1 MADPGCRYTALG
13 DANRMAPLASELSPI
28 GLGTFKIGRNYG
40 TKYPSAYDLP
50 DMREVD
56 NLLNGILDMGINY
69 IDTAPA
75 YGLSEERIGL
85 SIAHRRR
92 EYLISTKVGE
102 TFQGGASTYDFSA
115 DAVRGS
121 VQRSLRRLRT
131 DVLDWVFIHSNGDD
145 LAILEQTD
153 VVPTLLALRDE
164 GCIREIGL
172 SGHVEVGF
180 RAALGVCGVSMVT
193 YHQEDRSLEPFLA
206 EAAQRGVPVVVKKGL
221 GSGRLKADEA
231 IPFIL
236 GNPAVTSLL
245 IGTLDLNHMR
255 ENWKIAQRLRNDR
268 ATTELSSHA
277 SERRGDETTRRL
289 SGS

>member
-1 MADPGCRYTALG
+1 MAQLTR
-13 DANRMAPLASELSPI
+13 ELSPL
-28 GLGTFKIGRNYG
+28 GLGTFKIGRNQG
-40 TKYPSAYDLP
+40 IKYPSAYDLP

-56 NLLNGILDMGINY
+56 KLLNGILDMGINY

-85 SIAHRRR
+85 SIAHRRQ

-102 TFQGGASTYDFSA
+102 TFQGGVSTYDFSA
-115 DAVRGS
+115 GAVRRS

-131 DVLDWVFIHSNGDD
+131 DVLDYVFIHSNGDD

-172 SGHVEVGF
+172 SGYTEAGF
-180 RAALGVCGVSMVT
+180 RAALGVCGLSMLT
-193 YHQEDRSLEPFLA
+193 YNQEDDSLKRFLA
-206 EAAQRGVPVVVKKGL
+206 EAADRGAPVVVKKGL
-221 GSGRLKADEA
+221 ASGRLKADEA

-236 GNPAVTSLL
+236 GNPAVSSLL

-255 ENWKIAQRLRNDR
+255 ENWRIAQRLQSNR
-268 ATTELSSHA
+268 ATTELTSHTP
-277 SERRGDETTRRL
+277 ERPGDETTRRL

>member
-1 MADPGCRYTALG
+1 
-13 DANRMAPLASELSPI
+13 MAPLARELSPI

-102 TFQGGASTYDFSA
+102 TFQGGSSTYDFSD
-115 DAVRGS
+115 DAVRMS

-153 VVPTLLALRDE
+153 VVETLLALRDQ

-172 SGHVEVGF
+172 SGYTDAGF
-180 RAALGVCGVSMVT
+180 RAALDICGPSMVA
-193 YHQEDRSLEPFLA
+193 YNQEDRSLEPILA
-206 EAAQRGVPVVVKKGL
+206 EAAERGVPVVVKKGL
-221 GSGRLKADEA
+221 ASGKLKPDEA
-231 IPFIL
+231 IRFIL
-236 GNPAVTSLL
+236 SNPAVTSLL

-255 ENWKIAQRLRNDR
+255 ENYRIAQSLRNR
-268 ATTELSSHA
+268 RPTTELTSHT
-277 SERRGDETTRRL
+277 SERCGDEKTRRL